1 MNIKNTNIT
10 ITNEMNIKH
19 NTHNISKKTDPI
31 MIESMENRID
41 DLILWRSHSIGPR
54 KFKKLIY
61 HFGSASDALNYV
73 QKKGSVRVLDSYFSS
88 SMIYSRDLAK
98 REIESVYDF
107 GAEIIS
113 ITSDEY
119 QSSPYLSESLLTD
132 LDYPCILTVKGD
144 VSLLRKNALAVVGS
158 RNASVVSKKWTENF
172 CKELSDDF
180 VIVSGLARGIDATAH
195 EFSENTIAVL
205 GHGVDKVYPIQN
217 KCIYDEISQN
227 GLLVSEFPFGSD
239 PQAAY
244 FSRRNLTIAAMSWGV
259 VVVEA
264 SFKSGSLITANAAL
278 NQGKEVFA
286 VPNHP
291 LDLRSQ
297 GCNML
302 LKNGAFLVESASD
315 FLSVYSQV
323 ANRSIFT
330 QQKQKKSFIKFDGC
344 NFDGVHLDKSH
355 LDKLN
360 FENKELNEENSKESD
375 IKNTHTSNI
384 DVKNSSTINTKKEI
398 EDEDDNADKQSVSL
412 NKSAY
417 DMFGRSLP
425 VSDILNCTSS
435 TAISIQEICTFS
447 GHSFEDVFESLL
459 FLEMNDKV
467 MRDIHGMIIRK
478 F

>member
-1 MNIKNTNIT
+1 MNTVNNT
-10 ITNEMNIKH
+10 
-19 NTHNISKKTDPI
+19 
-31 MIESMENRID
+31 SMKSATSMRENRID
-41 DLILWRSHSIGPR
+41 DLVLWRSHSIGPKKFR
-54 KFKKLIY
+54 KLVSQ
-61 HFGSASDALNYV
+61 FGSATDALNYV
-73 QKKGSVRVLDSYFSS
+73 EKKRSIRVLDSYFSS

-98 REIESVYDF
+98 REMESVYDF

-113 ITSDEY
+113 VSSDEY
-119 QSSPYLSESLLTD
+119 KASPYLSESLVTD
-132 LDYPCILTVKGD
+132 LDYPCVLTVKGN

-172 CKELSDDF
+172 CKELSNDF

-195 EFSENTIAVL
+195 EFSDSTIAVL
-205 GHGVDKVYPIQN
+205 GHGIDKVYPIQN
-217 KCIYDEISQN
+217 KYLYDEISQN

-315 FLSVYSQV
+315 FLGVYSQV
-323 ANRSIFT
+323 ANRNIFT
-330 QQKQKKSFIKFDGC
+330 QKKQKKSFV
-344 NFDGVHLDKSH
+344 NFDKSH
-355 LDKLN
+355 LNQLN
-360 FENKELNEENSKESD
+360 FENEELRAERSEKESDESKESSMQ
-375 IKNTHTSNI
+375 NTYSDNI
-384 DVKNSSTINTKKEI
+384 DDV
-398 EDEDDNADKQSVSL
+398 DKQSASM
-412 NKSAY
+412 NKSAH

-435 TAISIQEICTFS
+435 TAISVQEICTSS
-447 GHSFEDVFESLL
+447 GHSFEDVSESLL
-459 FLEMNDKV
+459 FLEMNNKV